1 MTKEEAKNKYG
12 SHGDCFID
20 EGYVY
25 CLKCPVGDEQCHLLH
40 GENTDKN
47 PTGYG
52 DCWEHI
58 ANVMTEREAENTKQE
73 TESAVDHPSHYAGE
87 KYECIE
93 VMLEVFGEEATKHF
107 CLLNAFKYL
116 WRCGKKHESPYEDIA
131 KAIWYLDK
139 YRSLEEGAKENG
151 RQDDTGT
158 EGA

>member
-1 MTKEEAKNKYG
+1 MTIEEKKNAIKEHCEKHDCDECRLFDLFGYDGHCADDATDEEIEKNYAYLFGKTP
-12 SHGDCFID
+12 
-20 EGYVY
+20 E
-25 CLKCPVGDEQCHLLH
+25 
-40 GENTDKN
+40 
-47 PTGYG
+47 
-52 DCWEHI
+52 
-58 ANVMTEREAENTKQE
+58 E
-73 TESAVDHPSHYAGE
+73 TPEETASTIDHPSHYSGE

-131 KAIWYLDK
+131 KAIWYLEK